1 MILRCFFIKTIMRL
15 KANLK
20 LEPRGS
26 GPGEGCDLRLAFAVQ
41 FVIAVFLFKFIM
53 IHIEGGS
60 RHHIYGMMM
69 H

>member
-1 MILRCFFIKTIMRL
+1 MRL

-26 GPGEGCDLRLAFAVQ
+26 GPGEGCGLRLALAVQ
-41 FVIAVFLFKFIM
+41 FVIAVLLFKFIM

-60 RHHIYGMMM
+60 RHHIYDALKFTIKLSGRDDV
-69 H
+69 

>member
-1 MILRCFFIKTIMRL
+1 METIMRL
-15 KANLK
+15 MVNLK

-26 GPGEGCDLRLAFAVQ
+26 GPDEGCDLRLTLAVQ
-41 FVIAVFLFKFIM
+41 FVIAVLLLKFIM